1 MHIKTLQSGDK
12 TAEFSNH
19 LLHVLHIEADDID
32 ARQLAYYAHAI
43 DDMDIMIHRCR
54 SIHDARK
61 KFDYRHFDLCIVD
74 ISLRTRSYLS
84 VINEISHF
92 QDNLPVI
99 ILSHMTNDLFVDESI
114 ISGAD
119 YFLGKGELSVA
130 TLSQAIEQAL
140 NGNGL
145 FRQRRP
151 CLISNARRPGSSGA
165 HGYNSRFAA
174 ASPSDTRMPPQNKP
188 LTASLSQSSA
198 PQDEPP
204 ALILTSQE
212 LEQLRSEVTTLH
224 YELNTRLNIIPQER
238 RSRNRSIL
246 YVADLISNSIRA
258 SMPIFERKLQSCCFD
273 DYNSDILC
281 TADPID
287 TMIIMAEML
296 NIMARDAK
304 SKAHIRIRLEQDL
317 GRTAVSIQAA
327 APPSAAQRDDM
338 AEYADRFFRPGQF
351 SYSRTQAASGDI
363 RMVLEFP
370 FLLN

>member
-1 MHIKTLQSGDK
+1 MHVKNLQTND
-12 TAEFSNH
+12 TNTEFSNH
-19 LLHVLHIEADDID
+19 ILHVLHIEADDID

-43 DDMDIMIHRCR
+43 DDMDIMIHRSR
-54 SIHDARK
+54 SIYDARK

-84 VINEISHF
+84 MINEISHF
-92 QDNLPVI
+92 QDDLPVI

-114 ISGAD
+114 VSGAD
-119 YFLGKGELSVA
+119 YFLGKTELSVA

-151 CLISNARRPGSSGA
+151 CLISNARAPGSPGA
-165 HGYNSRFAA
+165 NEYKSRFSTS
-174 ASPSDTRMPPQNKP
+174 SPSDSHMTTDRNR
-188 LTASLSQSSA
+188 LGASRLQPSA

-204 ALILTSQE
+204 ALILTNEE
-212 LEQLRSEVTTLH
+212 LDQLRSEVTTLH

-258 SMPIFERKLQSCCFD
+258 SMPIFERKLQSCSFE

-287 TMIIMAEML
+287 TMIILAEML

-304 SKAHIRIRLEQDL
+304 SKAHIRIHLEQDL
-317 GRTAVSIQAA
+317 GRTAVSIQAP
-327 APPSAAQRDDM
+327 APASAAQRDDM